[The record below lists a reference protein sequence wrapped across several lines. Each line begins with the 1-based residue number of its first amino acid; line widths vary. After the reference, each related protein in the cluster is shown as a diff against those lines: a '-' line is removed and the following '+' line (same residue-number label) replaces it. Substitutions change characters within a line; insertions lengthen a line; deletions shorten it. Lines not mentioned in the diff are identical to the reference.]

1 MSGRGG
7 QVRHS
12 VSFVLELWD
21 DFMDRPISDA
31 SLNVYTEDKKRPIRK
46 KGGFY
51 VFTNASFPAV
61 VTIESAWYE
70 REEIRIPSMDRR
82 NPVIKRRL
90 SPGHRYPL
98 PEGTTFVQGLAAPD
112 VRVEVSVEDD
122 SALWRLLSDYDAE
135 KTPDRMEL
143 FNPFEKELEGR
154 RFYIRDREG
163 KKEEF
168 FQIQSQE
175 ARTGKIRLA
184 EALEHAYKKAGT
196 KLYECSSTRADA
208 EGRFQIPLK
217 VRTQGK
223 KEILCRIGIEGRIY
237 EAWIET
243 EKTAHWEQPQG
254 QVESG
259 ADVKKG

>member
-1 MSGRGG
+1 MMSGRGG

-31 SLNVYTEDKKRPIRK
+31 SLDVYTEDKKRPIRK
-46 KGGFY
+46 EGGFY
-51 VFTNASFPAV
+51 VFTNCSFPAV

-70 REEIRIPSMDRR
+70 REEIRIPSMDRQ

-90 SPGHRYPL
+90 SPGRRYPL
-98 PEGTTFVQGLAAPD
+98 PEGTTFVQGLASPD
-112 VRVEVSVEDD
+112 ARVEVSVEDD
-122 SALWRLLSDYDAE
+122 SALWRLLSDYDAK
-135 KTPDRMEL
+135 KTPDQMEL

-163 KKEEF
+163 NKEDF
-168 FQIQSQE
+168 FQIGHQE
-175 ARTGKIRLA
+175 GRTGVVRLT
-184 EALEHAYKKAGT
+184 EALAHGYKKAGT

-208 EGRFQIPLK
+208 DGTFQIPLK

-223 KEILCRIGIEGRIY
+223 KEILCRIGIDGRVY
-237 EAWIET
+237 EVWVEPGRT
-243 EKTAHWEQPQG
+243 VQWEQPQG
-254 QVESG
+254 Q
-259 ADVKKG
+259 A

>member
-31 SLNVYTEDKKRPIRK
+31 SLDVYTE
-46 KGGFY
+46 
-51 VFTNASFPAV
+51 
-61 VTIESAWYE
+61 
-70 REEIRIPSMDRR
+70 
-82 NPVIKRRL
+82 
-90 SPGHRYPL
+90 
-98 PEGTTFVQGLAAPD
+98 D

-135 KTPDRMEL
+135 KTPDQMEL

-163 KKEEF
+163 NKEDF
-168 FQIQSQE
+168 FQIGHQE
-175 ARTGKIRLA
+175 GRTGVVRLA
-184 EALEHAYKKAGT
+184 EALAYGYKKAGT

-208 EGRFQIPLK
+208 DGTFQIPLK

-223 KEILCRIGIEGRIY
+223 KEILCRIGIDGRVY
-237 EAWIET
+237 EVWVEPG
-243 EKTAHWEQPQG
+243 KTVQWEQPQG
-254 QVESG
+254 Q
-259 ADVKKG
+259 A